1 MFLQKVRCLHV
12 SAVRLGAAFAPFTLA
27 GVHNSRPTKKRA
39 HVHVDRRLRCARAHV
54 TSCSALEERTRLPT
68 HARLSPHTRP
78 HSFRP
83 ACTPES
89 LRMPSA
95 CAQALGTPA
104 RTSSGVL
111 GGGGGTSHVDCLTR

>member
-12 SAVRLGAAFAPFTLA
+12 SAVRLWAAFAPFTLA

-68 HARLSPHTRP
+68 HARGGAPLTTHSPP
-78 HSFRP
+78 F
-83 ACTPES
+83 
-89 LRMPSA
+89 
-95 CAQALGTPA
+95 AQDTCGA
-104 RTSSGVL
+104 RADVGV
-111 GGGGGTSHVDCLTR
+111 GRDMQSWERAP

>member
-12 SAVRLGAAFAPFTLA
+12 SAIRLGRPAFAPFTLA

-39 HVHVDRRLRCARAHV
+39 HVHVDRRLRCAREPDKLLGARRADAPAHPRAPL
-54 TSCSALEERTRLPT
+54 TTHSPPFAL
-68 HARLSPHTRP
+68 HA
-78 HSFRP
+78 
-83 ACTPES
+83 PES

-104 RTSSGVL
+104 
-111 GGGGGTSHVDCLTR
+111 